1 MDLILGAV
9 IIGAIAIVV
18 LIALVVILRSYKIA
32 SPSEALII
40 TGRNASGASGSG
52 RIIIGGRAVVYPI
65 VQKAFILSLSSRQI
79 SVEIDGISKN
89 GIALKLRGVAQVKVG
104 GTDDDVRK
112 AAQRFLDQQDQ
123 IDHYSK
129 EILSGTLRAVVGTL
143 TVEQIIQDRA
153 SFAAQVQEESAHSM
167 NNQGLVIDTFQISAV
182 EDEGSY
188 LRDWGRPQ
196 AAEVAKNAAIAEAN
210 ASRAAAVEEA
220 QQNEETQKQQ
230 ALTDQAIAEQQQ
242 QLALRRAALK
252 EEADQRQATA
262 DNAGPLAA
270 AAEKQKLLERD
281 RVVAKE
287 AAELRAEQ
295 LDAEVRRPADAER
308 YRQQAEADA
317 RAYEI
322 EAQGRAEAAA
332 ELHRRSKEAE
342 AIRLEG
348 QAEADAIKARGEAE
362 AGALEAQAEAYKKF
376 NDAAVLSKVLEVLPD
391 IAGELVAPYANIKDL
406 SIVSTDGESKLANSV
421 SNNLAQVLEVVRG
434 TTGIDLTDL
443 VDKAQGGGS
452 ASGDGDDDADGPGSG
467 GPGSGGPGS
476 SGSPAGSGG
485 SDGRGQIIEGRLAD
499 DTPAARREARRE
511 ARDSSGSRR
520 PGGGG
525 TGGRADGGQRD
536 SGQRDSSQWAGFD
549 PKDFLDPDGGLD
561 IQHIGDEVKRATG
574 IDVQAYID
582 EALRRRDG
590 GAAGGSAGSGS
601 GAGTGSGPGS
611 GPTPSG
617 GGTGGTGGST
627 GGTGGATGGTGG
639 TSDDDETGSGST
651 SN

>member
-1 MDLILGAV
+1 MDLMLGV
-9 IIGAIAIVV
+9 VGIGAIIVIV

-308 YRQQAEADA
+308 YRQQAAADA

-362 AGALEAQAEAYKKF
+362 ARALEAQAEAYKKF

-391 IAGELVAPYANIKDL
+391 IAGELVAPYSNIKDL

-443 VDKAQGGGS
+443 VDRAQNPDG
-452 ASGDGDDDADGPGSG
+452 GDDDGSGDGPGSG
-467 GPGSGGPGS
+467 SGGSGSGSGSGSGG
-476 SGSPAGSGG
+476 
-485 SDGRGQIIEGRLAD
+485 QVIEGRLAD
-499 DTPAARREARRE
+499 DGEGRAGGA
-511 ARDSSGSRR
+511 GSRR
-520 PGGGG
+520 GGGSG
-525 TGGRADGGQRD
+525 SASGRRPRGGQGS
-536 SGQRDSSQWAGFD
+536 SGQWAGFD
-549 PKDFLDPDGGLD
+549 PADFLDADGGID

-590 GAAGGSAGSGS
+590 GGAGGAGASGS
-601 GAGTGSGPGS
+601 GGPGTG
-611 GPTPSG
+611 T
-617 GGTGGTGGST
+617 TGGAGST
-627 GGTGGATGGTGG
+627 GGAGAGGTDRSESGP
-639 TSDDDETGSGST
+639 SAADDDSDDETGRSSGE
-651 SN
+651 

>member
-1 MDLILGAV
+1 MDLMLGV
-9 IIGAIAIVV
+9 VGIGAIIVIV

-242 QLALRRAALK
+242 Q
-252 EEADQRQATA
+252 
-262 DNAGPLAA
+262 
-270 AAEKQKLLERD
+270 D
-281 RVVAKE
+281 RKSVV
-287 AAELRAEQ
+287 
-295 LDAEVRRPADAER
+295 
-308 YRQQAEADA
+308 
-317 RAYEI
+317 
-322 EAQGRAEAAA
+322 
-332 ELHRRSKEAE
+332 
-342 AIRLEG
+342 
-348 QAEADAIKARGEAE
+348 
-362 AGALEAQAEAYKKF
+362 
-376 NDAAVLSKVLEVLPD
+376 
-391 IAGELVAPYANIKDL
+391 
-406 SIVSTDGESKLANSV
+406 
-421 SNNLAQVLEVVRG
+421 
-434 TTGIDLTDL
+434 
-443 VDKAQGGGS
+443 
-452 ASGDGDDDADGPGSG
+452 
-467 GPGSGGPGS
+467 
-476 SGSPAGSGG
+476 
-485 SDGRGQIIEGRLAD
+485 
-499 DTPAARREARRE
+499 
-511 ARDSSGSRR
+511 
-520 PGGGG
+520 
-525 TGGRADGGQRD
+525 
-536 SGQRDSSQWAGFD
+536 
-549 PKDFLDPDGGLD
+549 
-561 IQHIGDEVKRATG
+561 
-574 IDVQAYID
+574 
-582 EALRRRDG
+582 
-590 GAAGGSAGSGS
+590 
-601 GAGTGSGPGS
+601 
-611 GPTPSG
+611 
-617 GGTGGTGGST
+617 
-627 GGTGGATGGTGG
+627 
-639 TSDDDETGSGST
+639 
-651 SN
+651 

>member
-9 IIGAIAIVV
+9 VIGAVVIIA
-18 LIALVVILRSYKIA
+18 LIAFFVIMRSIKIA

-40 TGRNASGASGSG
+40 TGRNASGSGGTG
-52 RIIIGGRAVVYPI
+52 RIIIGGRSVVYPI

-79 SVEIDGISKN
+79 AVAIDGISMN
-89 GIALKLRGVAQVKVG
+89 GIALRLHGVAQVKVG
-104 GTDDDVRK
+104 GTEEDVRK

-123 IDHYSK
+123 IEPYST

-143 TVEQIIQDRA
+143 TVEQNIQDRA

-210 ASRAAAVEEA
+210 AGRASSVEEA
-220 QQNEETQKQQ
+220 LQNESTQKQQ

-242 QLALRRAALK
+242 QLALRRAGLK
-252 EEADQRQATA
+252 EEADQRQASA
-262 DNAGPLAA
+262 DNAGPLAN

-332 ELHRRSKEAE
+332 ELHRRSKDAE

-348 QAEADAIKARGEAE
+348 EAQADSIKARGEAE
-362 AGALEAQAEAYKKF
+362 AGALQAQAEAYKKF
-376 NDAAVLSKVLEVLPD
+376 NDAAVLSKVLEVLPN

-434 TTGIDLTDL
+434 TTGIDLSDL
-443 VDKAQGGGS
+443 VGKASTQGGSKSAAGWVQDDS
-452 ASGDGDDDADGPGSG
+452 TTVEDSGNLAASGFSDSGDADAGDADDEGQVVEGQVAEGRG
-467 GPGSGGPGS
+467 GRSDRDGHS
-476 SGSPAGSGG
+476 SR
-485 SDGRGQIIEGRLAD
+485 DGRGGAKRAGLGDPSAW
-499 DTPAARREARRE
+499 
-511 ARDSSGSRR
+511 
-520 PGGGG
+520 
-525 TGGRADGGQRD
+525 TGGN
-536 SGQRDSSQWAGFD
+536 FD
-549 PKDFLDPDGGLD
+549 PKDYLDDNGELD
-561 IQHIGDEVKRATG
+561 LSHIGDDVKKATG
-574 IDVQAYID
+574 IDVQSYIAD
-582 EALRRRDG
+582 ALRRRDG
-590 GAAGGSAGSGS
+590 RDGDSDGSGS
-601 GAGTGSGPGS
+601 NGPKGGSG
-611 GPTPSG
+611 GP
-617 GGTGGTGGST
+617 
-627 GGTGGATGGTGG
+627 
-639 TSDDDETGSGST
+639 DKK
-651 SN
+651 

>member
-1 MDLILGAV
+1 MDLLLGAGGIGV
-9 IIGAIAIVV
+9 IVIVV
-18 LIALVVILRSYKIA
+18 LIAIIVILRSYKIA

-40 TGRNASGASGSG
+40 TGRNASGNSGSG
-52 RIIIGGRAVVYPI
+52 RIVIGGRAVVYPV

-79 SVEIDGISKN
+79 AVEIDGISMN
-89 GIALKLRGVAQVKVG
+89 GIALRLHGVAQVKVG
-104 GTDDDVRK
+104 GTEDDVRK

-123 IDHYSK
+123 IEPYST

-210 ASRAAAVEEA
+210 ASRASSVEEA
-220 QQNEETQKQQ
+220 LQTEETQKQQ

-242 QLALRRAALK
+242 QLALRRAGLK
-252 EEADQRQATA
+252 EEADQRQASA
-262 DNAGPLAA
+262 DNAGPLSAA
-270 AAEKQKLLERD
+270 EEKQKLLERD

-287 AAELRAEQ
+287 AAELRTEQ

-332 ELHRRSKEAE
+332 ELHRRSKDAE

-348 QAEADAIKARGEAE
+348 EAQADSIKARGAAE
-362 AGALEAQAEAYKKF
+362 AGALQAQAEAYKKF
-376 NDAAVLSKVLEVLPD
+376 NDAAVLSKVLEVLPN

-434 TTGIDLTDL
+434 TTGIDLGDL
-443 VDKAQGGGS
+443 VNKAQNQGGS
-452 ASGDGDDDADGPGSG
+452 KTSDASDDTGGSGATGSGFTDSDGDDHVVEGHVSEGHDGDSR
-467 GPGSGGPGS
+467 S
-476 SGSPAGSGG
+476 
-485 SDGRGQIIEGRLAD
+485 RGN
-499 DTPAARREARRE
+499 
-511 ARDSSGSRR
+511 
-520 PGGGG
+520 
-525 TGGRADGGQRD
+525 
-536 SGQRDSSQWAGFD
+536 FD
-549 PKDFLDPDGGLD
+549 PKDYLDEDGELD
-561 IQHIGDEVKRATG
+561 LTHIGEEVKKATG
-574 IDVQAYID
+574 IDVQSYIS
-582 EALRRRDG
+582 EALRRRDD
-590 GAAGGSAGSGS
+590 GSDGSGS
-601 GAGTGSGPGS
+601 NEPKGDSSGPKDGGGPKGGSS
-611 GPTPSG
+611 GPKG
-617 GGTGGTGGST
+617 GG
-627 GGTGGATGGTGG
+627 
-639 TSDDDETGSGST
+639 SDKK
-651 SN
+651 

>member
-9 IIGAIAIVV
+9 VIGAVVIIA
-18 LIALVVILRSYKIA
+18 LIAFFVIMRSIKIA

-40 TGRNASGASGSG
+40 TGRNASGSGGTG
-52 RIIIGGRAVVYPI
+52 RIIIGGRSVVYPI

-79 SVEIDGISKN
+79 AVAIDGISMN
-89 GIALKLRGVAQVKVG
+89 GIALRLHGVAQVKVG
-104 GTDDDVRK
+104 GTEEDVRK

-123 IDHYSK
+123 IEPYST

-210 ASRAAAVEEA
+210 AGRASSVEEA
-220 QQNEETQKQQ
+220 LQNESTQKQQ
-230 ALTDQAIAEQQQ
+230 ALPDQAIAEQQQ
-242 QLALRRAALK
+242 QLALRRAGLK
-252 EEADQRQATA
+252 EEADQRQASA
-262 DNAGPLAA
+262 DNAGPLAN

-332 ELHRRSKEAE
+332 ELHRRSKDAE

-348 QAEADAIKARGEAE
+348 EAQADSIKARGEAE
-362 AGALEAQAEAYKKF
+362 AGALQAQAEAYKKF
-376 NDAAVLSKVLEVLPD
+376 NDAAVLSKVLEVLPN

-434 TTGIDLTDL
+434 TTGIDLSDL
-443 VDKAQGGGS
+443 VGKASTQGGSKSAAGWVQDDS
-452 ASGDGDDDADGPGSG
+452 TTVEDSGNLAASGFSDSGDADAGDADDEGQVVEGQVAEGRG
-467 GPGSGGPGS
+467 GRSDRDGRS
-476 SGSPAGSGG
+476 SR
-485 SDGRGQIIEGRLAD
+485 DGRGGAK
-499 DTPAARREARRE
+499 P
-511 ARDSSGSRR
+511 SGLGDPSAW
-520 PGGGG
+520 
-525 TGGRADGGQRD
+525 TGGN
-536 SGQRDSSQWAGFD
+536 FD
-549 PKDFLDPDGGLD
+549 PKDYLDDNGELD
-561 IQHIGDEVKRATG
+561 LSHIGDDVKKATG
-574 IDVQAYID
+574 IDVQSYIAD
-582 EALRRRDG
+582 ALRRRDG
-590 GAAGGSAGSGS
+590 RDGDSDGSGS
-601 GAGTGSGPGS
+601 NGPKGGSG
-611 GPTPSG
+611 GP
-617 GGTGGTGGST
+617 
-627 GGTGGATGGTGG
+627 
-639 TSDDDETGSGST
+639 DKK
-651 SN
+651 

>member
-1 MDLILGAV
+1 MDFIVGAGVIGVIVIIAV
-9 IIGAIAIVV
+9 IAFF
-18 LIALVVILRSYKIA
+18 VIMRSIKIA

-40 TGRNASGASGSG
+40 TGRNASGAGGTG
-52 RIIIGGRAVVYPI
+52 RIIIGGRSVVYPI

-79 SVEIDGISKN
+79 AVAIDGISMN
-89 GIALKLRGVAQVKVG
+89 GIALRLHGVAQVKVG
-104 GTDDDVRK
+104 GTEDDVRK

-123 IDHYSK
+123 IEPYST

-182 EDEGSY
+182 EDDGSY

-210 ASRAAAVEEA
+210 ASRASSVEEA
-220 QQNEETQKQQ
+220 LQNESTQKQQ

-242 QLALRRAALK
+242 QLALRRAGLK
-252 EEADQRQATA
+252 EEADQRQASA
-262 DNAGPLAA
+262 DNAGPLAN

-287 AAELRAEQ
+287 AAELRTEQ

-332 ELHRRSKEAE
+332 VLHRRSKDAE

-348 QAEADAIKARGEAE
+348 EAQADSIKARGEAE
-362 AGALEAQAEAYKKF
+362 AGALQAQAEAYKKF
-376 NDAAVLSKVLEVLPD
+376 NDAAVLSKVLEVLPT

-434 TTGIDLTDL
+434 TTGIDLGNL
-443 VDKAQGGGS
+443 VDKAQNQGGS
-452 ASGDGDDDADGPGSG
+452 KSANGGVRDDSTSFGDSGDFAGAGF
-467 GPGSGGPGS
+467 
-476 SGSPAGSGG
+476 AGSGADDSSSGEARENDQVVEGQISEGNG
-485 SDGRGQIIEGRLAD
+485 SEGNGSKKPADRSGRGGSK
-499 DTPAARREARRE
+499 P
-511 ARDSSGSRR
+511 SGLGDPSAWS
-520 PGGGG
+520 GGN
-525 TGGRADGGQRD
+525 
-536 SGQRDSSQWAGFD
+536 FD
-549 PKDFLDPDGGLD
+549 PKDYLDENGELD
-561 IQHIGDEVKRATG
+561 LSHIGDDVKKATG
-574 IDVQAYID
+574 IDVQSYIAD
-582 EALRRRDG
+582 ALRRRDG
-590 GAAGGSAGSGS
+590 HDGDSDGSGS
-601 GAGTGSGPGS
+601 NGPKG
-611 GPTPSG
+611 GP
-617 GGTGGTGGST
+617 
-627 GGTGGATGGTGG
+627 
-639 TSDDDETGSGST
+639 DKK
-651 SN
+651 

>member
-9 IIGAIAIVV
+9 VIGAVVIIA
-18 LIALVVILRSYKIA
+18 LIAFFVIMRSIKIA

-40 TGRNASGASGSG
+40 TGRNASGSGGTG
-52 RIIIGGRAVVYPI
+52 RIIIGGRSVVYPI

-79 SVEIDGISKN
+79 AVAIDGISMN
-89 GIALKLRGVAQVKVG
+89 GIALRLHGVAQVKVG
-104 GTDDDVRK
+104 GTEEDVRK

-123 IDHYSK
+123 IEPYST

-210 ASRAAAVEEA
+210 AGRASSVEEA
-220 QQNEETQKQQ
+220 LQNESTQKQQ

-242 QLALRRAALK
+242 QLALRRAGLK
-252 EEADQRQATA
+252 EEADQRQASA
-262 DNAGPLAA
+262 DNAGPLAN

-332 ELHRRSKEAE
+332 ELHRRSKDAE

-348 QAEADAIKARGEAE
+348 EAQADSIKARGEAE
-362 AGALEAQAEAYKKF
+362 AGALQAQAEAYKKF
-376 NDAAVLSKVLEVLPD
+376 NDAAVLSKVLEVLPN

-434 TTGIDLTDL
+434 TTGIDLSEL
-443 VDKAQGGGS
+443 GGKASTQGGSKSAAGWVQDDS
-452 ASGDGDDDADGPGSG
+452 TTVEDSGNLAASGFSDSGDADAGDADDEGQVVEGQVAEGRG
-467 GPGSGGPGS
+467 GRSDRDGHS
-476 SGSPAGSGG
+476 SR
-485 SDGRGQIIEGRLAD
+485 DGRGGAKR
-499 DTPAARREARRE
+499 
-511 ARDSSGSRR
+511 SGLGDPSAW
-520 PGGGG
+520 
-525 TGGRADGGQRD
+525 TGGN
-536 SGQRDSSQWAGFD
+536 FD
-549 PKDFLDPDGGLD
+549 PKDYLDDNGELD
-561 IQHIGDEVKRATG
+561 LSHIGDDVKKATG
-574 IDVQAYID
+574 IDVQSYIAD
-582 EALRRRDG
+582 ALRRRDG
-590 GAAGGSAGSGS
+590 RDGDSDGSGS
-601 GAGTGSGPGS
+601 NGPKGGSG
-611 GPTPSG
+611 GP
-617 GGTGGTGGST
+617 
-627 GGTGGATGGTGG
+627 
-639 TSDDDETGSGST
+639 DKK
-651 SN
+651 

>member
-9 IIGAIAIVV
+9 VIGAVVIIA
-18 LIALVVILRSYKIA
+18 LIAFFVIMRSIKIA

-40 TGRNASGASGSG
+40 TGRNASGSGGTG
-52 RIIIGGRAVVYPI
+52 RIIIGGRSVVYPI

-79 SVEIDGISKN
+79 AVAIDGISMN
-89 GIALKLRGVAQVKVG
+89 GIALRLHGVAQVKVG
-104 GTDDDVRK
+104 GTEEDVRK

-123 IDHYSK
+123 IEPYST

-210 ASRAAAVEEA
+210 AGRASSVEEA
-220 QQNEETQKQQ
+220 LQNESTQKQQ

-242 QLALRRAALK
+242 QLALRRAGLK
-252 EEADQRQATA
+252 EEADQRQASA
-262 DNAGPLAA
+262 DNAGPLAN

-332 ELHRRSKEAE
+332 ELHRRSKDAE

-348 QAEADAIKARGEAE
+348 EAQADSIKARGEAE
-362 AGALEAQAEAYKKF
+362 AGALQAQAEAYKKF
-376 NDAAVLSKVLEVLPD
+376 NDAAVLSKVLEVLPN

-434 TTGIDLTDL
+434 TTGIDLSDL
-443 VDKAQGGGS
+443 VGKASTQGGSKSAAGWVQDDS
-452 ASGDGDDDADGPGSG
+452 TTVEDSGNLAASGFSDSGDADAGDADDEGQVVEGQVAEGRG
-467 GPGSGGPGS
+467 GRSDRDGHS
-476 SGSPAGSGG
+476 SR
-485 SDGRGQIIEGRLAD
+485 DGRGGAKR
-499 DTPAARREARRE
+499 
-511 ARDSSGSRR
+511 SGLGDPSAW
-520 PGGGG
+520 
-525 TGGRADGGQRD
+525 TGGN
-536 SGQRDSSQWAGFD
+536 FD
-549 PKDFLDPDGGLD
+549 PKDYLDDNGELD
-561 IQHIGDEVKRATG
+561 LSHIGDDVKKATG
-574 IDVQAYID
+574 IDVQSYIAD
-582 EALRRRDG
+582 ALRRRDG
-590 GAAGGSAGSGS
+590 RDGDSDGSGS
-601 GAGTGSGPGS
+601 NGPKGGSG
-611 GPTPSG
+611 GP
-617 GGTGGTGGST
+617 
-627 GGTGGATGGTGG
+627 
-639 TSDDDETGSGST
+639 DKK
-651 SN
+651 

>member
-9 IIGAIAIVV
+9 VIGAVVIIA
-18 LIALVVILRSYKIA
+18 LIAFFVIMRSIKIA

-40 TGRNASGASGSG
+40 TGRNASGSGGTG
-52 RIIIGGRAVVYPI
+52 RIIIGGRSVVYPI

-79 SVEIDGISKN
+79 AVAIDGISMN
-89 GIALKLRGVAQVKVG
+89 GIALRLHGVAQVKVG
-104 GTDDDVRK
+104 GTEEDVRK

-123 IDHYSK
+123 IEPYST

-210 ASRAAAVEEA
+210 AGRASSVEEA
-220 QQNEETQKQQ
+220 LQNESTQKQQ

-242 QLALRRAALK
+242 QLALRRAGLK
-252 EEADQRQATA
+252 EEADQRQASA
-262 DNAGPLAA
+262 DNAGPLAN

-332 ELHRRSKEAE
+332 ELHRRSKDAE

-348 QAEADAIKARGEAE
+348 EAQADSIKARGEAE
-362 AGALEAQAEAYKKF
+362 AGALQAQAEAYKKF
-376 NDAAVLSKVLEVLPD
+376 NDAAVLSKVLEVLPN

-434 TTGIDLTDL
+434 TTGIDLSDL
-443 VDKAQGGGS
+443 VGKASTQGGSKSAAGWVQDDS
-452 ASGDGDDDADGPGSG
+452 TTVEDSGNLAASGFSDSGDADAGDADDEGQVVEGQVAEGRG
-467 GPGSGGPGS
+467 GRSDRDGRS
-476 SGSPAGSGG
+476 SR
-485 SDGRGQIIEGRLAD
+485 DGRGGAKR
-499 DTPAARREARRE
+499 
-511 ARDSSGSRR
+511 SGLGDPSAW
-520 PGGGG
+520 
-525 TGGRADGGQRD
+525 TGGN
-536 SGQRDSSQWAGFD
+536 FD
-549 PKDFLDPDGGLD
+549 PKDYLDDNGELD
-561 IQHIGDEVKRATG
+561 LSHIGDDVKKATG
-574 IDVQAYID
+574 IDVQSYIAD
-582 EALRRRDG
+582 ALRRRDG
-590 GAAGGSAGSGS
+590 RDGDSDGSGS
-601 GAGTGSGPGS
+601 NGPKGGSG
-611 GPTPSG
+611 GP
-617 GGTGGTGGST
+617 
-627 GGTGGATGGTGG
+627 
-639 TSDDDETGSGST
+639 DKK
-651 SN
+651 

>member
-1 MDLILGAV
+1 MDLLFSVGGIGVLIV
-9 IIGAIAIVV
+9 II
-18 LIALVVILRSYKIA
+18 LIALIVILRSYKIA
-32 SPSEALII
+32 APSEALII
-40 TGRNASGASGSG
+40 TGRNASGAPGSG
-52 RIIIGGRAVVYPI
+52 RIVIGGRAVVYP
-65 VQKAFILSLSSRQI
+65 FILSLSSRQI
-79 SVEIDGISKN
+79 QVEIDGISIN
-89 GIALKLRGVAQVKVG
+89 GIALRLKGVAQVKVG
-104 GTDDDVRK
+104 GTEDDVRK
-112 AAQRFLDQQDQ
+112 AAQRFLDQQEQ

-167 NNQGLVIDTFQISAV
+167 NNQGLIIDTFQISAV

-210 ASRAAAVEEA
+210 AGRASAVEEA

-262 DNAGPLAA
+262 DNAGPLAT
-270 AAEKQKLLERD
+270 AAEKQKLLEKD

-332 ELHRRSKEAE
+332 ELHRRSKDAE

-348 QAEADAIKARGEAE
+348 EAQADAIKARGEAE
-362 AGALEAQAEAYKKF
+362 AEALRAQAEAYKQF
-376 NDAAVLSKVLEVLPD
+376 NDAAVLSKVLEALPTV
-391 IAGELVAPYANIKDL
+391 AGELVAPYANIKDL

-434 TTGIDLTDL
+434 TTGVDLSDL
-443 VDKAQGGGS
+443 VAKAK
-452 ASGDGDDDADGPGSG
+452 GPGG
-467 GPGSGGPGS
+467 AGS
-476 SGSPAGSGG
+476 SGSGGAGSSGPGG
-485 SDGRGQIIEGRLAD
+485 SDRPDG
-499 DTPAARREARRE
+499 
-511 ARDSSGSRR
+511 SGSAG
-520 PGGGG
+520 PGGGSVR
-525 TGGRADGGQRD
+525 TGDASAVGSGEIVDGVVSNDSASTADRT
-536 SGQRDSSQWAGFD
+536 RFD
-549 PKDFLDPDGGLD
+549 PKAFLDDSGIDLD
-561 IQHIGDEVKRATG
+561 QIGDEVKKATG
-574 IDVQAYID
+574 FDVQSYID
-582 EALRRRDG
+582 EAKRRLDDRD
-590 GAAGGSAGSGS
+590 AARGES
-601 GAGTGSGPGS
+601 GAEGSDSPRGDR
-611 GPTPSG
+611 
-617 GGTGGTGGST
+617 
-627 GGTGGATGGTGG
+627 GADVEDG
-639 TSDDDETGSGST
+639 DDD
-651 SN
+651 

>member
-1 MDLILGAV
+1 MDLLLGAGGIGVLVLIV
-9 IIGAIAIVV
+9 IIAAIVM
-18 LIALVVILRSYKIA
+18 LRSYKIA

-40 TGRNASGASGSG
+40 TGRNASGSSGSG
-52 RIIIGGRAVVYPI
+52 RIVIGGRAVVYPV
-65 VQKAFILSLSSRQI
+65 VQKAFFLSLSSRQI
-79 SVEIDGISKN
+79 AVAIDGISMN
-89 GIALKLRGVAQVKVG
+89 GIALRLHGVAQVKVG
-104 GTDDDVRK
+104 GTEEDVRK

-123 IDHYSK
+123 IEPYST

-210 ASRAAAVEEA
+210 ASRASSVEEA
-220 QQNEETQKQQ
+220 LQNESTQKQQ

-252 EEADQRQATA
+252 EEADQRQASA
-262 DNAGPLAA
+262 DNAGPLAN

-332 ELHRRSKEAE
+332 ELHRRSKDAE

-348 QAEADAIKARGEAE
+348 EAQADSIKARGEAE
-362 AGALEAQAEAYKKF
+362 AGALQAQAEAYKKF
-376 NDAAVLSKVLEVLPD
+376 NDAAVLSKVLEVLPT

-434 TTGIDLTDL
+434 TTGIDLGNL
-443 VDKAQGGGS
+443 VDKAQNQGGS
-452 ASGDGDDDADGPGSG
+452 KTASGWVHDDSTTFDESG
-467 GPGSGGPGS
+467 
-476 SGSPAGSGG
+476 
-485 SDGRGQIIEGRLAD
+485 
-499 DTPAARREARRE
+499 
-511 ARDSSGSRR
+511 DSSGAGFAGSES
-520 PGGGG
+520 
-525 TGGRADGGQRD
+525 DD
-536 SGQRDSSQWAGFD
+536 SGSEASADDDQVVEGQVSEANGSEGSGSKGSRNHSGRGGSKPSGLGDPSAWSGGNFD
-549 PKDFLDPDGGLD
+549 PKDYLDENGELD
-561 IQHIGDEVKRATG
+561 LSHIGDDVKKATG
-574 IDVQAYID
+574 IDVQSYIAD
-582 EALRRRDG
+582 ALRRRDG
-590 GAAGGSAGSGS
+590 HDGDSDGSGS
-601 GAGTGSGPGS
+601 NGTKGGPK
-611 GPTPSG
+611 GPKG
-617 GGTGGTGGST
+617 GP
-627 GGTGGATGGTGG
+627 
-639 TSDDDETGSGST
+639 DKK
-651 SN
+651 

>member
-9 IIGAIAIVV
+9 VIGVIVIIA
-18 LIALVVILRSYKIA
+18 LIAFFVVMRSIKIA

-40 TGRNASGASGSG
+40 TGRNASGLGGTG
-52 RIIIGGRAVVYPI
+52 RIIIGGRSVVYPI
-65 VQKAFILSLSSRQI
+65 VQKAFTLSLSSRQI
-79 SVEIDGISKN
+79 AVAIDGISMN
-89 GIALKLRGVAQVKVG
+89 GIALRLHGVAQVKVG
-104 GTDDDVRK
+104 GTEEDVRK

-123 IDHYSK
+123 IEPYST

-188 LRDWGRPQ
+188 LKDWGRPQ

-210 ASRAAAVEEA
+210 ASRASSVEEA
-220 QQNEETQKQQ
+220 LQTEDTQKQQ

-252 EEADQRQATA
+252 EEADQRQASA
-262 DNAGPLAA
+262 DNAGPLAN

-281 RVVAKE
+281 RIVAKE

-317 RAYEI
+317 RAYDVE
-322 EAQGRAEAAA
+322 EQGRAEAAA

-348 QAEADAIKARGEAE
+348 EAQADSIRARGEAE
-362 AGALEAQAEAYKKF
+362 AGALQAQAEAYKKF
-376 NDAAVLSKVLEVLPD
+376 NDAAVLSKVLEVLPN
-391 IAGELVAPYANIKDL
+391 IASELVAPYANIKDL

-434 TTGIDLTDL
+434 TTGIDLGNL
-443 VDKAQGGGS
+443 VDKAQRQGGS
-452 ASGDGDDDADGPGSG
+452 KTADGWVRDDSTTFDDSGDVAGSGLSDSGPGSANTESGIANTG
-467 GPGSGGPGS
+467 GAGDDEQAVEGQVSEGSGGR
-476 SGSPAGSGG
+476 SGRGG
-485 SDGRGQIIEGRLAD
+485 SK
-499 DTPAARREARRE
+499 P
-511 ARDSSGSRR
+511 SGLGD
-520 PGGGG
+520 PG
-525 TGGRADGGQRD
+525 AW
-536 SGQRDSSQWAGFD
+536 SQGNFD
-549 PKDFLDPDGGLD
+549 PKDYLDENGELD
-561 IQHIGDEVKRATG
+561 LSHIGDDVKKATG
-574 IDVQAYID
+574 IDVQSYIAD
-582 EALRRRDG
+582 ALRRRDG
-590 GAAGGSAGSGS
+590 RDGRDGGSDGSG
-601 GAGTGSGPGS
+601 TDGPK
-611 GPTPSG
+611 G
-617 GGTGGTGGST
+617 GGSNGPKGGGS
-627 GGTGGATGGTGG
+627 
-639 TSDDDETGSGST
+639 DKK
-651 SN
+651 

>member
-9 IIGAIAIVV
+9 VIGAVVIIA
-18 LIALVVILRSYKIA
+18 LIAFFVIMRSIKIA

-40 TGRNASGASGSG
+40 TGRNASGSGGTG
-52 RIIIGGRAVVYPI
+52 RIIIGGRSVVYPI

-79 SVEIDGISKN
+79 AVAIDGISMN
-89 GIALKLRGVAQVKVG
+89 GIALRLHGVAQVKVG
-104 GTDDDVRK
+104 GTEEDVRK

-123 IDHYSK
+123 IEPYST

-210 ASRAAAVEEA
+210 AGRASSVEEA
-220 QQNEETQKQQ
+220 LQNESTQKQQ

-242 QLALRRAALK
+242 QLALRRAGLK
-252 EEADQRQATA
+252 EEADQRQASA
-262 DNAGPLAA
+262 DNAGPLAN

-332 ELHRRSKEAE
+332 ELHRRSKDAE

-348 QAEADAIKARGEAE
+348 EAQADSIKARGEAE
-362 AGALEAQAEAYKKF
+362 AGALQAQAEAYKKF
-376 NDAAVLSKVLEVLPD
+376 NDAAVLSKVLEVLPN

-434 TTGIDLTDL
+434 TTGIDLSDL
-443 VDKAQGGGS
+443 VGKASTQGGSKSAAGWVQDDS
-452 ASGDGDDDADGPGSG
+452 TTVEDSGNLAASGFSDSGDADAGDADDEGQVVEGQVAEGRG
-467 GPGSGGPGS
+467 GRSDRDGRS
-476 SGSPAGSGG
+476 SR
-485 SDGRGQIIEGRLAD
+485 DGRGGAK
-499 DTPAARREARRE
+499 P
-511 ARDSSGSRR
+511 SGLGDPSAW
-520 PGGGG
+520 
-525 TGGRADGGQRD
+525 TGGN
-536 SGQRDSSQWAGFD
+536 FD
-549 PKDFLDPDGGLD
+549 PKDYLDDNGELD
-561 IQHIGDEVKRATG
+561 LSHIGDDVKKATG
-574 IDVQAYID
+574 IDVQSYIAD
-582 EALRRRDG
+582 ALRRRDG
-590 GAAGGSAGSGS
+590 RDGDSDGSGS
-601 GAGTGSGPGS
+601 NGPKGGSG
-611 GPTPSG
+611 GP
-617 GGTGGTGGST
+617 
-627 GGTGGATGGTGG
+627 
-639 TSDDDETGSGST
+639 DKK
-651 SN
+651 